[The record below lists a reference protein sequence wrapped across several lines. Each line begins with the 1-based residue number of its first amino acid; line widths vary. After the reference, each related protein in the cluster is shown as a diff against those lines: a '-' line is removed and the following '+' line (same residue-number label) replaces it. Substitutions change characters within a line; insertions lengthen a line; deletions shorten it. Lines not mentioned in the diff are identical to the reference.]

1 MPINPHV
8 YKPESIRNLTEIEE
22 ILRKMDLYKKE
33 YTPKSKEI
41 GVIYIQNRQIGGI
54 CRIVSIE
61 ESKKWLSKQVFSNTP
76 EFGVNYWPRSYF
88 EELRTKFKTSQ

>member
-41 GVIYIQNRQIGGI
+41 GVI
-54 CRIVSIE
+54 
-61 ESKKWLSKQVFSNTP
+61 
-76 EFGVNYWPRSYF
+76 
-88 EELRTKFKTSQ
+88 